1 VCGIYGS
8 VGPGRNEI
16 KEGFNLAGSS
26 LDHRGPDESG
36 SYLSEKVSLGIKR
49 LAIVDVQNGH
59 QPYSNEHK
67 NIQVVFNGQ
76 IYNYLK
82 LRADLEANGHKLNSK
97 SDGEIISH
105 LFEEHGPDFVRLL
118 EGMFAIALWDEKTES
133 LFLYRDRFGK
143 KPLLYSQDRQGNL
156 YFASEMKALKLLF
169 PRGTKWEL
177 SRLSLSDYLTYGYVP
192 NPESIFMGMFRLP
205 PATYLKFNSQQ
216 VTLSNYWKLI
226 VEHNENSMEENEKK
240 FDLLFTSAIAKR
252 LTGERT
258 IGAFLSGGIDSSLV
272 VAYLSKM
279 LENPVETF
287 SVSFD
292 ETKFDESLYA
302 KSVSSLYKT
311 NHHELVLS
319 NSNVLPYFLEMFDYY
334 DEPFADSSS
343 LATFALCKFA
353 SDKIV
358 VSLSGDGGDE
368 AFGGYDRYRI
378 FGRQSNLI
386 SLAYHFRAIDR
397 KIPMLSQIL
406 PPRYAR
412 AIRNLPMDRNDFS
425 LYNSLMQLSD
435 VSTRTKL
442 LGATLP
448 EKQSVTLESQVLNR
462 NLAQYLQA
470 NLSDIE
476 HYLPDDLLYKVDIA
490 SMASSLEIRSPFLDH
505 ELFEFGISLPQ
516 SQRIGKTGK
525 VLLHSVAGKILPEEV
540 VFRKKMG
547 FGIPRVQWLNGSLN
561 PLVKESLLSRDS
573 ILPSILNQDKLISV
587 YKDFDSGSP
596 NDALVWNLLSL
607 EMWARKWL
615 S

>member
-1 VCGIYGS
+1 MCGIYGS

-16 KEGFNLAGSS
+16 KEGFNLAGLS
-26 LDHRGPDESG
+26 LEHRGPDESG
-36 SYLSEKVSLGIKR
+36 FFLSDKVNLGIKR
-49 LAIVDVQNGH
+49 LAIVDVLNGH
-59 QPYSNEHK
+59 QPYSNEQK

-82 LRADLEANGHKLNSK
+82 LRALLEAKGHKLNSK

-105 LFEEHGPDFVRLL
+105 LYEEYGPDFVRHL

-143 KPLLYSQDRQGNL
+143 KPLLYSQDQKGNL

-169 PRGTKWEL
+169 PRGTKWDL
-177 SRLSLSDYLTYGYVP
+177 SRMSLSNYLTYGYVP
-192 NPESIFMGMFRLP
+192 NPESIFVGIFRLP
-205 PATYLKFNSQQ
+205 PATYLEFNSQK
-216 VTLSNYWKLI
+216 VRLNNYWKLTI
-226 VEHNENSMEENEKK
+226 EPNEDSLEENEKK
-240 FDLLFTSAIAKR
+240 FDLLFTKAIEKR

-279 LENPVETF
+279 LADPVETF

-292 ETKFDESLYA
+292 ESKYDESTYA
-302 KSVSSLYKT
+302 RSVSGLYKT
-311 NHHELVLS
+311 KHHELVLS
-319 NSNVLPYFLEMFDYY
+319 DSNVLPYFLEMFDYY

-353 SDKIV
+353 SNKIV

-378 FGRQSNLI
+378 FDKQSNLI
-386 SLAYHFRAIDR
+386 SLAYHFKSIDR

-412 AIRNLPMDRNDFS
+412 AIRNLPMDRNDYS

-435 VSTRTKL
+435 LSTRSKL

-448 EKQSVTLESQVLNR
+448 EKQSITLESQTLYR

-505 ELFEFGISLPQ
+505 DLFEFGISLPE

-525 VLLHSVAGKILPEEV
+525 VLLHSVAGKILPNDV

-547 FGIPRVQWLNGSLN
+547 FGIPRVQWLKGSLS
-561 PLVKESLLSRDS
+561 PLVKECLLSHDS
-573 ILPSILNQDKLISV
+573 ILSSILNQDQLISV
-587 YKDFDSGSP
+587 YKDFNSGSP

-615 S
+615 N